1 MKTIGLLPTQP
12 FWIDRKINRIDMSQT
27 TQTDIITLGDVA
39 TRLPSFIP
47 KVPHILNGL
56 KQAYLRTSNT
66 PTGLGIAFEKA
77 VKRNPKGTALLFED
91 QSYSYEALNEWANQ
105 ISHYYL
111 SLERVK
117 GTS

>member
-1 MKTIGLLPTQP
+1 
-12 FWIDRKINRIDMSQT
+12 MSQT

-66 PTGLGIAFEKA
+66 QQ
-77 VKRNPKGTALLFED
+77 VWVLLLK
-91 QSYSYEALNEWANQ
+91 SC
-105 ISHYYL
+105 
-111 SLERVK
+111 
-117 GTS
+117 